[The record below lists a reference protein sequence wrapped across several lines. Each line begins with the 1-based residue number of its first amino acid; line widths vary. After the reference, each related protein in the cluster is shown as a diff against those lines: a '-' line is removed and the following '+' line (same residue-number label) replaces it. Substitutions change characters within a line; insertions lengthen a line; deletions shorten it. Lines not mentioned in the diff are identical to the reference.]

1 MYKIIILDDHPIVLE
16 AVKSIVDSSKK
27 IKFLK
32 GFTNKNDLVNYLKT
46 NYRIIDCLLLDLD
59 VKTNETDGI
68 DICKFIS
75 DNYPNIKVIIFSSF
89 NQKSLVLKALK
100 NGASGYMIKN
110 SSLDEIILG
119 IDTVSQ
125 GKLYLHESLGDVFF
139 NKTNSFRSDYI
150 PKLTRREKEILKLIL
165 DENTTIEI
173 ANKLFI
179 SISTVET
186 HRANLFLKTGVK
198 NMAGLIKIAIEK
210 NLTE

>member
-1 MYKIIILDDHPIVLE
+1 
-16 AVKSIVDSSKK
+16 
-27 IKFLK
+27 
-32 GFTNKNDLVNYLKT
+32 
-46 NYRIIDCLLLDLD
+46 
-59 VKTNETDGI
+59 
-68 DICKFIS
+68 
-75 DNYPNIKVIIFSSF
+75 
-89 NQKSLVLKALK
+89 
-100 NGASGYMIKN
+100 MIKN